1 MKLGYARVSTSE
13 QNPDLQIDALKKQGC
28 RKMFVEKAS
37 GSKTER
43 VELNKLLEHARKG
56 DVIVIWKLDRLG
68 RSLKHLV
75 EVVTGLIEKGIGLK
89 SLHDPVDTT
98 TSQGRLVF
106 NIFASLAEFE
116 RDVIRERTMAG
127 LTAARARGRTGG
139 RPKGM
144 SKEAEKKAL
153 AAESLY
159 KQGKLGANEIADNLS
174 ISKATLYKYLRH
186 RQVEIGPYQKTA
198 EKPQVMKI
206 RLWLEVRRNSK
217 FVRGM
222 KKSREE
228 IEDDVLSGYGMKRL
242 RKDAN
247 EYDLTIPYQNAQ
259 ELEETIDEIFREA
272 GSIADNRNCF
282 LEGDAHCLDDPERTW
297 MI

>member
-1 MKLGYARVSTSE
+1 
-13 QNPDLQIDALKKQGC
+13 
-28 RKMFVEKAS
+28 MFVEKAS

-43 VELNKLLEHARKG
+43 VELGKLLEQARKG

-89 SLHDPVDTT
+89 SLQDPIDTT

-139 RPKGM
+139 RPKGL
-144 SKEAEKKAL
+144 SEDAEKKAM
-153 AAESLY
+153 AAEALY
-159 KQGKLGANEIADNLS
+159 KEDKLSANEIADNLS

-186 RQVEIGPYQKTA
+186 RQVEIGPYRKT
-198 EKPQVMKI
+198 EQKPQVMKI

-222 KKSREE
+222 KRSREE
-228 IEDDVLSGYGMKRL
+228 IENYVLSKYGMKRH
-242 RKDAN
+242 KDSN
-247 EYDLTIPYQNAQ
+247 DYELTIPYQNDQ
-259 ELEETIDEIFREA
+259 ELDETIYEIFDEA
-272 GSIADNRNCF
+272 EGFANERNCF
-282 LEGDAHCLDDPERTW
+282 LEGGAECANDPDRSW
-297 MI
+297 IL